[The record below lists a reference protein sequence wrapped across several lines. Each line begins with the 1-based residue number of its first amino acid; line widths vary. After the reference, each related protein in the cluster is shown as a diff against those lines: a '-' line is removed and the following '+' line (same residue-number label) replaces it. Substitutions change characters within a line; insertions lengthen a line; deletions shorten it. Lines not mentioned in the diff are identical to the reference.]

1 MVVKGLQLQTSE
13 GICHFLIGDN
23 PLLMK
28 QLQCNAQVFPSDTF
42 GGGTEHAGQAMR
54 LASLSRTFICIPYV
68 GCCTD
73 MLNVGPPPFPCFMPM
88 HA

>member
-42 GGGTEHAGQAMR
+42 GGGYRTCRPGHEVGFLIADIYMH
-54 LASLSRTFICIPYV
+54 SLCWLLY
-68 GCCTD
+68 
-73 MLNVGPPPFPCFMPM
+73 
-88 HA
+88 